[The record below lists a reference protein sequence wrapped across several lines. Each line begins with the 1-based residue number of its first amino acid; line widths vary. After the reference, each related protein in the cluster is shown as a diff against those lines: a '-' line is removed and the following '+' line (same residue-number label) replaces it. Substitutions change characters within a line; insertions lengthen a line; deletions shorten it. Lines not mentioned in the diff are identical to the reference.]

1 MLLRLMKYNLDVNY
15 QPGPTMYIADTLL
28 RAYVESEHESDDI
41 EVDANLRIHSLVTNL
56 PMSNQRKQK
65 VQCATVDCVPLIRQY
80 WPIRNDSRSCV
91 CG

>member
-1 MLLRLMKYNLDVNY
+1 MLLRVMKYNLYVNY
-15 QPGPTMYIADTLL
+15 QSGATMYIADTLS

-41 EVDANLRIHSLVTNL
+41 EVDINMRIHSLVTNL

-65 VQCATVDCVPLIRQY
+65 VQCATAEDETNQRRTACY
-80 WPIRNDSRSCV
+80 SRSCV